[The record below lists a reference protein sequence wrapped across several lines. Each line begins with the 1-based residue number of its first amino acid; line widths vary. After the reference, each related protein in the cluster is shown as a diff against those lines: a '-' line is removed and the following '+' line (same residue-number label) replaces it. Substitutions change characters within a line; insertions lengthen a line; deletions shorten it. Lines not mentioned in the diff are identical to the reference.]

1 MSIQLKKRVSQAIFT
16 IIAILALSTPAY
28 ASATHTVTGNKAV
41 SHTAKVVIRTYR
53 AKSNKK
59 RIYTLKSASHS
70 KYILKAKYYVH
81 SFSKF
86 TLLRS
91 AKVGGKLYYEV
102 KSPSGYTGWIWSGY
116 LGDPTT
122 YYTKLSAKTLQVKLA
137 ATNNFYNHVPG
148 GDYGKGKLTHYG
160 KNYHGKVVTVT
171 GEAKKVYKTHYF
183 RVSYNGKNL
192 GWVYG
197 GALQKPI
204 VTKKVVKKISTYTQP
219 EVALN
224 AFDKTKYTYVKNVNY
239 FVNAPSSY
247 GIAPNYPHIVSI
259 ANTIKHE
266 SGEGQTDFTTDIYLP
281 STYKKSGDFGNAQSM
296 IIDGDTA
303 YVMNE
308 IPHTTTGQGF
318 VVKYNL
324 TKLRDLVKDS
334 KDYSVLRRA
343 AYNKLNGKALTDD
356 EKEAITCMTVG
367 PTFTTG
373 HGQSMALNPK
383 TNQIWF
389 VGKSGLSNE
398 TSNIQE
404 LNKTTLRPDKQINF
418 KMGQNQNTPQ
428 NLTFDKNGN
437 FYEFVQNTAAWGPKN
452 GVKIYKGSIRSDNSV
467 QINLVMQGME
477 HAPGTHS
484 QSIAYNA
491 VNDRLYFVADGSI
504 LSVPVSKLGK
514 LSVGD
519 VRSENFQSYDANN
532 KKINTREFEGL
543 TFDASGAGYLLSIRG
558 VEIMKATSSNF

>member
-1 MSIQLKKRVSQAIFT
+1 MSIQFKKGVSQAIFT
-16 IIAILALSTPAY
+16 IIATLSLSAPVY

-41 SHTAKVVIRTYR
+41 SHTAKVVIRAYR
-53 AKSNKK
+53 AKANKK
-59 RIYTLKSASHS
+59 RIYTLKSAGHN
-70 KYILKAKYYVH
+70 KYTLKAKYYVH

-91 AKVGGKLYYEV
+91 AKVSGKLYYEV

-116 LGDPTT
+116 LCDPTT
-122 YYTKLSAKTLQVKLA
+122 YYTKLSAKTFQVKST

-183 RVSYNGKNL
+183 RVSYNGKNF

-197 GALQKPI
+197 GALQKPV

-219 EVALN
+219 EVDLN
-224 AFDKTKYTYVKNVNY
+224 AFDKAKYTYVKNVNY

-247 GIAPNYPHIVSI
+247 GIAPNYPHIVST

-266 SGEGQTDFTTDIYLP
+266 SGEGQTNFTTDMYLT
-281 STYKKSGDFGNAQSM
+281 STNKKSGNFGNAQSLV
-296 IIDGDTA
+296 IDGNTG

-308 IPHTTTGQGF
+308 VPGTTTNQGF

-324 TKLRDLVKDS
+324 TKLRQLVKNS

-343 AYNKLNGKALTDD
+343 ISNKLNKKKLTSFQ
-356 EKEAITCMTVG
+356 KEALTCMTVG

-373 HGQSMALNPK
+373 HGQAMALNPK
-383 TNQIWF
+383 TNKIWF
-389 VGKSGLSNE
+389 IGKSGSSDE

-404 LNKTTLRPDKQINF
+404 LNKSTLLPDKQINF
-418 KMGQNQNTPQ
+418 KMGQYQNTPM
-428 NLTFDKNGN
+428 NLTFDRNGN
-437 FYEFVQNTAAWGPKN
+437 FYAYVKNAASWAPKN
-452 GVKIYKGSIRSDNSV
+452 SLKLYQGQIASNNTV
-467 QINLVMQGME
+467 QMHLVMQGLQY
-477 HAPGTHS
+477 APGTHA
-484 QSIAYNA
+484 QSIGYNA

-504 LSVPVSKLGK
+504 SSVPASKLGK

-543 TFDASGAGYLLSIRG
+543 TFDASGTGYLLSIRG